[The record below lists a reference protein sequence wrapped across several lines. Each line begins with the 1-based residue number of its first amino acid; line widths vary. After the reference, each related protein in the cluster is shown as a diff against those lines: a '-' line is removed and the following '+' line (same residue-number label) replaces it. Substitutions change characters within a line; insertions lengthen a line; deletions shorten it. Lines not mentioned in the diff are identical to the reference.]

1 MVLKGGKE
9 GYSIPFDSA
18 LYGSTIPPR
27 TPASEI
33 KIEYRNCEALAALF
47 ETSKRVEE
55 LIPEGLELF
64 SDPPHAAVW
73 FSKYP
78 FSTLGE
84 YDEGLLVIQ
93 VRDMKGEMG
102 YYIPYI
108 YVTNDAAMAAGR
120 EIAGAPKK
128 LAHIGFEKELD
139 VIQATL
145 ERPKGKRLLTFTF
158 KPEERATMDA
168 IRAAMPR
175 PIPLFSV
182 RHLPPIKGGDGITQL
197 VKWYAEID
205 FHKDLKGV
213 ETVWTGPASIT
224 YDSHSS
230 IDPIHR
236 IEIRDLVAAIY
247 LQFDMTLGITEVQ
260 REYKL

>member
-9 GYSIPFDSA
+9 GYTIPFDSA
-18 LYGSTIPPR
+18 LYGLTIPPR

-33 KIEYRNCEALAALF
+33 KIDYTNCEGLVAFF
-47 ETSKRVEE
+47 ETTKRVEE

-64 SDPPHAAVW
+64 SDPPYAAVW
-73 FSKYP
+73 FSRYP
-78 FSTLGE
+78 FSTLGK
-84 YDEGLLVIQ
+84 YDEQLSVIQ
-93 VRDMKGEMG
+93 VEDMKGEMG

-145 ERPKGKRLLTFTF
+145 ERPRGKRLLTFTF
-158 KPEERATMDA
+158 KPEERATIEL
-168 IRAAMPR
+168 IRAGLPR
-175 PIPLFSV
+175 PTPLFSI

-197 VKWYAEID
+197 VKWYSEID
-205 FHKDLKGV
+205 FHKDLKGR
-213 ETVWTGPASIT
+213 ETVWVGAASVT

-236 IEIRDLVAAIY
+236 IEIHNLVAALY
-247 LQFDMTLGITEVQ
+247 FQFDMVLGITEVQ
-260 REYKL
+260 REYKP